1 MKTAAATQSIA
12 LAPCVTE
19 LSAGTVPTEI
29 QLTPAGTF
37 RARDGRP
44 ANLDGWKIDTN
55 IAQKIIARN
64 RAKLDAVVIDY
75 EHQTLKAEE
84 NGKPAPAAGWMS
96 GAKFVWRDSGLW
108 ATDIEWTDAAKA
120 AIAAREYRY
129 ISPVIAYDPKTG
141 EVLDVLMAAVTNFA
155 AIDGMAG
162 LAHVAAARFNF
173 DQTTEDT
180 TMLEALRK
188 LLGLADTAGEQE
200 INDAVTALKAK
211 ADTADTTIAA
221 LKAKQAPD
229 PAKFVGIEVVQQ
241 LQTQVAALTAQ
252 VNGNELETV
261 VTAAL
266 ADGRILP
273 AMEAWARE
281 LGKKDLAALKAYVAA
296 AQPIAALNGTQ
307 TGGENPADK
316 GGDGQLDAAAI
327 AVCKQLGIS
336 ADDYK
341 KTLTGNAA

>member
-1 MKTAAATQSIA
+1 MKTAAATQAIA
-12 LAPCVTE
+12 LAACVTE

-44 ANLDGWKIDTN
+44 AGLPGWKIDAN
-55 IAQKIIARN
+55 IASKVIARN
-64 RAKLDAVVIDY
+64 RAKVDALVVDY
-75 EHQTLKAEE
+75 EHQTLKSET
-84 NGKPAPAAGWMS
+84 NGQPAPAAGWMK
-96 GAKFVWRDSGLW
+96 GAKIEWRESGLW

-162 LAHVAAARFNF
+162 LAYVAAARFNLT
-173 DQTTEDT
+173 TTEDT

-200 INDAVTALKAK
+200 VTDAITALKAK

-221 LKAKQAPD
+221 LKAQTPD

-252 VNGNELETV
+252 VNRNELEAV

-273 AMEAWARE
+273 AMETWARE
-281 LGKKDLAALKAYVAA
+281 LGKKDLAALKAYVNA
-296 AQPIAALNGTQ
+296 AQPIAALKGTQ
-307 TGGENPADK
+307 TGGANPADK

-341 KTLTGNAA
+341 KTLAGNAA

>member
-1 MKTAAATQSIA
+1 MKTAAATQAIA
-12 LAPCVTE
+12 LAACVTD
-19 LSAGTVPTEI
+19 LSAGAVPTEI
-29 QLTPAGTF
+29 QLTPAGVF

-44 ANLDGWKIDTN
+44 SGLPGWKIDAN
-55 IAQKIIARN
+55 IASKVIARN
-64 RAKLDAVVIDY
+64 RAKVDALVVDY

-162 LAHVAAARFNF
+162 LAHVAAARFNLT
-173 DQTTEDT
+173 TTEDT

-200 INDAVTALKAK
+200 VTDAITALKAK

-221 LKAKQAPD
+221 LKTQQAPD
-229 PAKFVGIEVVQQ
+229 PAKFVGVEVVQQ
-241 LQTQVAALTAQ
+241 LQQQVAALTAQ

-281 LGKKDLAALKAYVAA
+281 LGNKDLAALKAYVNA
-296 AQPIAALNGTQ
+296 AQPIAALKGTQ
-307 TGGENPADK
+307 TNGKNPADTT
-316 GGDGQLDAAAI
+316 GDGQLDAAAI

-336 ADDYK
+336 ADDYR